1 MARVNI
7 TNGTDLYYG
16 PGAHFAVAG
25 STGAVQNVAVR
36 WTEGQYYYVELSSP
50 PRCLYVKT
58 NDAHVIPGTGTID
71 TFVPASLN
79 RYVKV
84 VSTPRLGESS
94 SYKSLD
100 AGLEN
105 GLEVR
110 YLGRKAGSYVFIEF
124 KPFDEDDTYRAWYPE
139 ASLKDPPSEMTP
151 QQYELNMD
159 ALEVETNPRYQPVG
173 AQTYCSLFAQDVMRN
188 CGTLLPDYGCAYIF
202 GRLSAGFSR
211 WIKTDFRT
219 AQLNANDG
227 CPTVAL
233 DSGHIA
239 VVRPNDDGTAPAER
253 REVVIAQAG
262 RDCYEKTTLNYGWDA
277 DSPAFDEIQFYSWNY

>member
-1 MARVNI
+1 M
-7 TNGTDLYYG
+7 
-16 PGAHFAVAG
+16 
-25 STGAVQNVAVR
+25 
-36 WTEGQYYYVELSSP
+36 
-50 PRCLYVKT
+50 
-58 NDAHVIPGTGTID
+58 
-71 TFVPASLN
+71 
-79 RYVKV
+79 
-84 VSTPRLGESS
+84 
-94 SYKSLD
+94 
-100 AGLEN
+100 
-105 GLEVR
+105 
-110 YLGRKAGSYVFIEF
+110 FIEF

-233 DSGHIA
+233 DSGTS
-239 VVRPNDDGTAPAER
+239 PLSGPMMTAPHRQSGVKSSSRKLAG
-253 REVVIAQAG
+253 IAM
-262 RDCYEKTTLNYGWDA
+262 RKTTLNYGWDA
-277 DSPAFDEIQFYSWNY
+277 DSPAF